1 MCFAAMGDRNAAR
14 ISVSEMKN
22 YYIYSEWCSWL
33 LSVAEGESLGPEK
46 ATSLWDTHRRHV
58 GNSQGSGCD
67 GHCFDVIV
75 TWVVLRGDGA
85 YRFLVLAWEDVF
97 MPHV

>member
-1 MCFAAMGDRNAAR
+1 MGDRNAAR

-46 ATSLWDTHRRHV
+46 ATSLWGTHRRHV
-58 GNSQGSGCD
+58 GNGQG
-67 GHCFDVIV
+67 F
-75 TWVVLRGDGA
+75 WLRWP
-85 YRFLVLAWEDVF
+85 LL
-97 MPHV
+97 